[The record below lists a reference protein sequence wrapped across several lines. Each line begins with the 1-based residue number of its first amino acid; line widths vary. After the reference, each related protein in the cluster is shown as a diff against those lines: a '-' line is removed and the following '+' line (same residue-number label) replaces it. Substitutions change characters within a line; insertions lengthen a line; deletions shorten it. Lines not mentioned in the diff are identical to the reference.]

1 MAHNNFFEEMKETL
15 DLGDLT
21 TFEIREACSTIEF
34 YELEN
39 VHKGDIIF
47 ECYKYRS
54 IRTKVISEPQKKVVE
69 SNSSILT
76 AWEWDAEII
85 EVYDYK
91 WIDGKYQIT
100 RVDHHKKYQHY
111 YVSDITCQGSP
122 NLYTEDIYQYM
133 IES

>member
-1 MAHNNFFEEMKETL
+1 M
-15 DLGDLT
+15 DYGGLT
-21 TFEIREACSTIEF
+21 TYEIREACSTIEF

-47 ECYKYRS
+47 ECYKFRS
-54 IRTKVISEPQKKVVE
+54 FKTKVISEPQKKVVE
-69 SNSSILT
+69 SGSRILT

-85 EVYDYK
+85 DVYDYK

-100 RVDHHKKYQHY
+100 RVDHHKKNEHY

>member
-1 MAHNNFFEEMKETL
+1 M
-15 DLGDLT
+15 DYGGLT
-21 TFEIREACSTIEF
+21 TYEIREACSTIEF

-39 VHKGDIIF
+39 VHKV
-47 ECYKYRS
+47 ECYKFRS
-54 IRTKVISEPQKKVVE
+54 FKTKVISEPQKKVVE
-69 SNSSILT
+69 SGSRILT
-76 AWEWDAEII
+76 AWEWDAKII
-85 EVYDYK
+85 DVYDYK

-100 RVDHHKKYQHY
+100 RVDHHKKNEHY